1 MEAALLA
8 APWLAALGALVF
20 GWFCVR
26 LSGVYLAMLTLAFA
40 QILWSLAFQMAWT
53 GGDNGILGVWPSS
66 WAGSRTAFF
75 YLTLVLVAASL
86 ALMWRAVFSPFG
98 YALRA
103 TRDSALRSEAI
114 GIDVRRQQWIA
125 FAVAGA
131 FAGLAGSLYAFHKG
145 SVFPNV
151 LSISQSV
158 DALVMVLLGGLQTL
172 IGPVV
177 GAAAYHWLQ
186 TEIMRSTEY
195 WRVILGAVILL
206 LVMVFPQGIVGFIS
220 GLRRSREASVV

>member
-1 MEAALLA
+1 
-8 APWLAALGALVF
+8 
-20 GWFCVR
+20 
-26 LSGVYLAMLTLAFA
+26 MLTLAFA

-53 GGDNGILGVWPSS
+53 GGDNGILGVWPSI
-66 WAGSRTAFF
+66 WAGSKTGFF
-75 YLTLVLVAASL
+75 YLTLALVATSL
-86 ALMWRAVFSPFG
+86 ALMWRAVFAPFG

-151 LSISQSV
+151 LSIPQSV
-158 DALVMVLLGGLQTL
+158 DALVMVLLGGVQTL
-172 IGPVV
+172 IGPVM

-206 LVMVFPQGIVGFIS
+206 LVVVFPQGLVGFIA
-220 GLRRSREASVV
+220 GLRRSREVP